1 MNINK
6 AKRQNDFSMI
16 QTAKRI
22 ANVEEYYFSRKLAE
36 VRGLDSPELRV
47 INLGIGSPDQAPA
60 SSTVEALISSSKNPA
75 NHGYQ
80 NYKGIPQLRK
90 GISEFYQR
98 TYGVAID
105 SETMILPLMGSKEGI
120 MHISMAFVNEGDE
133 VLIPNPGYP
142 TYSSVAN
149 LVGARLRPYALREDS
164 NWGIDIEALRKSD
177 LSKVKLMWIN
187 FPHMPTGRTA
197 SHEELKELVDLAR
210 DNQFLIVNDNP
221 YSLILNDEPVSL
233 LCIEGASEVALELN
247 SLSKSHNMAGWRI
260 GWVTGRKEYIE
271 AVLKVKSNMDS
282 GMFLGLQHAAVEA
295 LKSGEAWFTELNK
308 VYAARKKVASQ
319 LLERLGCTF
328 SKKQSGLFVWAKAP
342 HHIVDVEKWIDEIL
356 YGTKVFITPGFIF
369 GDAGRRYIRI
379 SLCCTEQMLQEALTR
394 INKFMSSDNGKLKS
408 NVDLNTHAQQ

>member
-1 MNINK
+1 
-6 AKRQNDFSMI
+6 MI

-36 VRGLDSPELRV
+36 VRSLDSPELRV
-47 INLGIGSPDQAPA
+47 INLGIGSPDQAP
-60 SSTVEALISSSKNPA
+60 SPSTIDALTISAKNPA

-90 GISEFYQR
+90 GIADLYQR
-98 TYGVAID
+98 IYSVSLD
-105 SETMILPLMGSKEGI
+105 PETMILPLMGSKEGI

-149 LVGARLRPYALREDS
+149 LVGATLRPYALREDL

-177 LSKVKLMWIN
+177 LSKVKMMWIN

-197 SHEELKELVDLAR
+197 SREELKQLVDLAR
-210 DNQFLIVNDNP
+210 ENQFLIVNDNP
-221 YSLILNDEPVSL
+221 YSLILNDEPMSL
-233 LCIEGASEVALELN
+233 LSIEGANEVALELN

-260 GWVTGRKEYIE
+260 GWVAGRKEYIE

-295 LKSGEAWFTELNK
+295 LKSSDDWFTELNK
-308 VYAARKKVASQ
+308 VYAARKKVACE
-319 LLERLGCTF
+319 LLERLGCTYN
-328 SKKQSGLFVWAKAP
+328 KKQSGLFVWAKAP
-342 HHIVDVEKWIDEIL
+342 DQITDVGKWIDEIL

-369 GDAGRRYIRI
+369 GDAGNRYIRV
-379 SLCCTEQMLQEALTR
+379 SLCCTEQMFREALGR
-394 INKFMSSDNGKLKS
+394 IGTFLNSHTNSIASNKIHK
-408 NVDLNTHAQQ
+408 THA